1 MEALLEAA
9 VRLAAPLLI
18 AALGELVV
26 ERSGVVNIGIE
37 GLMLVGAADPATA
50 DRRQR
55 LGRTLYRGALHVVQY
70 AAHAAHLFA
79 AAGATRAAV
88 HEMGQR

>member
-26 ERSGVVNIGIE
+26 ERAGVVNIGIE
-37 GLMLVGAADPATA
+37 GMMLTGAFAYYNNRMFSIFEPFLQGFMETIQGKVHFRDQAKINISI
-50 DRRQR
+50 
-55 LGRTLYRGALHVVQY
+55 GNGGKRGNKP
-70 AAHAAHLFA
+70 
-79 AAGATRAAV
+79 
-88 HEMGQR
+88 